1 MIVQSFRSV
10 LWVGAVAGAAISCYM
25 VSLRVAAERAAL
37 ERVETN
43 ILVAKRDIRSLDTEL
58 TTRGR
63 LRQLERWNSDVLAL
77 TAPTEGQFLEGEV
90 QLASLGR
97 VDPPALG
104 IDGGAGEDGK
114 EGEEGERF
122 MHAVAAPP
130 PPATQAR
137 TILADYKPARSDARS
152 DARPD
157 ASSDARPDARLV
169 KASAIKA
176 APEKRAKDDASGE
189 KKVERTAK
197 ASIRPKT
204 AKRDEDTSADHKPA
218 AKTTGRETAAV
229 SNKAVVS
236 NKAGVVNKKAKA
248 KTTT

>member
-25 VSLRVAAERAAL
+25 VSLRVAAERASL
-37 ERVETN
+37 ERVETR
-43 ILVAKRDIRSLDTEL
+43 ILLAKRDIRALDTEL

-97 VDPPALG
+97 VESKALG
-104 IDGGAGEDGK
+104 TDGGTGAID
-114 EGEEGERF
+114 EGERF

-130 PPATQAR
+130 PAADRPTVM
-137 TILADYKPARSDARS
+137 ADYSPVRTETRTDS
-152 DARPD
+152 
-157 ASSDARPDARLV
+157 RLV
-169 KASAIKA
+169 RASVSDA
-176 APEKRAKDDASGE
+176 APEPRERDERPKVKPTAKPTAKPKAARSGDDA
-189 KKVERTAK
+189 A
-197 ASIRPKT
+197 AP
-204 AKRDEDTSADHKPA
+204 KPA
-218 AKTTGRETAAV
+218 AKTPKRQTAAV
-229 SNKAVVS
+229 AD
-236 NKAGVVNKKAKA
+236 KKAKA

>member
-97 VDPPALG
+97 VDAPALG
-104 IDGGAGEDGK
+104 NDGGVGE

-130 PPATQAR
+130 PATEAR
-137 TILADYKPARSDARS
+137 TVLADYKPARSD
-152 DARPD
+152 PP
-157 ASSDARPDARLV
+157 SDARPDARLV
-169 KASAIKA
+169 KASVIKA
-176 APEKRAKDDASGE
+176 APEKRVKNDASAD
-189 KKVERTAK
+189 KKPERTAK
-197 ASIRPKT
+197 ATTKPVT
-204 AKRDEDTSADHKPA
+204 AKRDDDKPA
-218 AKTTGRETAAV
+218 TGKPTAKATGRETAAV
-229 SNKAVVS
+229 SNR
-236 NKAGVVNKKAKA
+236 KAKA

>member
-25 VSLRVAAERAAL
+25 VSLRVAAERSAL

-97 VDPPALG
+97 VEAPALG
-104 IDGGAGEDGK
+104 NDGGS
-114 EGEEGERF
+114 GEEGERF

-130 PPATQAR
+130 AATEAR

-157 ASSDARPDARLV
+157 ARLV
-169 KASAIKA
+169 KASVIKA
-176 APEKRAKDDASGE
+176 APAGRAKDDASEE
-189 KKVERTAK
+189 KKPERTAK
-197 ASIRPKT
+197 TSTRPKT
-204 AKRDEDTSADHKPA
+204 DKRDDTAADRKRT

-229 SNKAVVS
+229 A
-236 NKAGVVNKKAKA
+236 NKKAKA

>member
-43 ILVAKRDIRSLDTEL
+43 ILIAKRDIRSLDTEL

-104 IDGGAGEDGK
+104 TDGGTGQ
-114 EGEEGERF
+114 EGERF

-130 PPATQAR
+130 PVTEAR
-137 TILADYKPARSDARS
+137 TILADYKPARSE
-152 DARPD
+152 
-157 ASSDARPDARLV
+157 ARPDARLV
-169 KASAIKA
+169 KASVIKA
-176 APEKRAKDDASGE
+176 GPEKRAQDDASRE
-189 KKVERTAK
+189 RKPERTAK
-197 ASIRPKT
+197 ASTSPKI
-204 AKRDEDTSADHKPA
+204 AKRDDDKPTDRKPA

-229 SNKAVVS
+229 SD
-236 NKAGVVNKKAKA
+236 KAGVSNKKAKA

>member
-104 IDGGAGEDGK
+104 TDGGTGV

-130 PPATQAR
+130 PATEAR
-137 TILADYKPARSDARS
+137 TILADYKPAKSDSRS
-152 DARPD
+152 
-157 ASSDARPDARLV
+157 DARLV
-169 KASAIKA
+169 KASVIKA
-176 APEKRAKDDASGE
+176 APEKRAQDDASRE
-189 KKVERTAK
+189 SKPERTKAK
-197 ASIRPKT
+197 ASTKPKI
-204 AKRDEDTSADHKPA
+204 AKRDDDKPADRKPA

-229 SNKAVVS
+229 SD
-236 NKAGVVNKKAKA
+236 KAGVSNKKAKA

>member
-37 ERVETN
+37 ERVETR
-43 ILVAKRDIRSLDTEL
+43 ILLAKRDIRALDTEL

-97 VDPPALG
+97 AETRGTLGDAPGPAG
-104 IDGGAGEDGK
+104 VA
-114 EGEEGERF
+114 EEPF
-122 MHAVAAPP
+122 MHAVAGP
-130 PPATQAR
+130 PPAPEPR
-137 TILADYKPARSDARS
+137 PILADYKPAA
-152 DARPD
+152 AP
-157 ASSDARPDARLV
+157 ARLV
-169 KASAIKA
+169 KANAVRDRDADATARKRSPAPKSAARDGDEGDARPPAPKA
-176 APEKRAKDDASGE
+176 SADRKASG
-189 KKVERTAK
+189 
-197 ASIRPKT
+197 S
-204 AKRDEDTSADHKPA
+204 
-218 AKTTGRETAAV
+218 
-229 SNKAVVS
+229 
-236 NKAGVVNKKAKA
+236 NKKAKA

>member
-43 ILVAKRDIRSLDTEL
+43 ILIAKRDIRSLDTEL

-90 QLASLGR
+90 QLASLGGG
-97 VDPPALG
+97 DAPALG
-104 IDGGAGEDGK
+104 KDGGTGNDGGTGDEGDGGTGED
-114 EGEEGERF
+114 GERF

-130 PPATQAR
+130 AATEAR
-137 TILADYKPARSDARS
+137 TILADYKPE
-152 DARPD
+152 
-157 ASSDARPDARLV
+157 RPDARVV
-169 KASAIKA
+169 KASLVKTEVVKA
-176 APEKRAKDDASGE
+176 GAEKRAPGKLADKAPEMAKTKTKPKIAS
-189 KKVERTAK
+189 
-197 ASIRPKT
+197 
-204 AKRDEDTSADHKPA
+204 RDEAAPTVRKPA
-218 AKTTGRETAAV
+218 AKSGRETA
-229 SNKAVVS
+229 SVV
-236 NKAGVVNKKAKA
+236 AKKAKA

>member
-25 VSLRVAAERAAL
+25 VSLRVAAERASL
-37 ERVETN
+37 ERVETR
-43 ILVAKRDIRSLDTEL
+43 ILLAKRDIRALDTEL

-97 VDPPALG
+97 VESKALG
-104 IDGGAGEDGK
+104 TDGGTGGGTDASG
-114 EGEEGERF
+114 EGEPF

-130 PPATQAR
+130 PAADRPTVMADYRPAR
-137 TILADYKPARSDARS
+137 TDART
-152 DARPD
+152 
-157 ASSDARPDARLV
+157 DARLV
-169 KASAIKA
+169 RASVSDATPQPRDRDDTRAERPKAKPTAKPKA
-176 APEKRAKDDASGE
+176 ARTGDDAAA
-189 KKVERTAK
+189 R
-197 ASIRPKT
+197 
-204 AKRDEDTSADHKPA
+204 KPA
-218 AKTTGRETAAV
+218 AKTPKRQTAAV
-229 SNKAVVS
+229 AD
-236 NKAGVVNKKAKA
+236 KKAKA

>member
-43 ILVAKRDIRSLDTEL
+43 ILIAKRDIRSLDTEL

-104 IDGGAGEDGK
+104 TDGGTGE

-122 MHAVAAPP
+122 MHAVAAP

-137 TILADYKPARSDARS
+137 TILADYKPARSG
-152 DARPD
+152 ARPD
-157 ASSDARPDARLV
+157 ASSDARPDVRLV
-169 KASAIKA
+169 KASVIKA

-189 KKVERTAK
+189 QKPERTAK
-197 ASIRPKT
+197 PSIRPKT
-204 AKRDEDTSADHKPA
+204 AKRDADTSADHKPA

-229 SNKAVVS
+229 SNMAGVS

>member
-37 ERVETN
+37 ERVEMR

-77 TAPTEGQFLEGEV
+77 TAPIEGQFLEGEV

-97 VDPPALG
+97 VESKALSNDG
-104 IDGGAGEDGK
+104 VGGA
-114 EGEEGERF
+114 EGEGERF

-130 PPATQAR
+130 PAADTP
-137 TILADYKPARSDARS
+137 TILADYKPARSDARLVRAS
-152 DARPD
+152 VARTSPEKPGRDD
-157 ASSDARPDARLV
+157 ASPERAKAKPAAKPRTARTDD
-169 KASAIKA
+169 KASA
-176 APEKRAKDDASGE
+176 R
-189 KKVERTAK
+189 
-197 ASIRPKT
+197 
-204 AKRDEDTSADHKPA
+204 KPA
-218 AKTTGRETAAV
+218 AKTAVRESATV
-229 SNKAVVS
+229 SA
-236 NKAGVVNKKAKA
+236 KKAKA

>member
-43 ILVAKRDIRSLDTEL
+43 ILIAKRDIRSLDTEL

-104 IDGGAGEDGK
+104 TDGGTGE

-130 PPATQAR
+130 PATEAR
-137 TILADYKPARSDARS
+137 TILADYKPAKS
-152 DARPD
+152 
-157 ASSDARPDARLV
+157 DARLV
-169 KASAIKA
+169 KASVIKA
-176 APEKRAKDDASGE
+176 GPEKRAQDDASRE
-189 KKVERTAK
+189 KPGRTKAK
-197 ASIRPKT
+197 AST
-204 AKRDEDTSADHKPA
+204 SLAVAKRDDDKPAGRKPA
-218 AKTTGRETAAV
+218 AKATGRETAGV
-229 SNKAVVS
+229 S
-236 NKAGVVNKKAKA
+236 NKKAKA